1 MRIKV
6 KNNTK
11 EIKKIIVVVREE
23 IELEPGEE
31 VDVDGDVELESWG
44 NLHLTFSGNKCYNEA
59 DSGLY
64 WWKGAA
70 TAVKR

>member
-31 VDVDGDVELESWG
+31 VDVDGDVELES
-44 NLHLTFSGNKCYNEA
+44 
-59 DSGLY
+59 
-64 WWKGAA
+64 
-70 TAVKR
+70 